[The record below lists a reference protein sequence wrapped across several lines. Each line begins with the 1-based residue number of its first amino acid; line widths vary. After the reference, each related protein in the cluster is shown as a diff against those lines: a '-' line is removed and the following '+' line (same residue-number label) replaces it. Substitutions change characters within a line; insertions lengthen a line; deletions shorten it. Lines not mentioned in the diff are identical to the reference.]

1 MNEKEFTYMLDPAFN
16 IKPMAQIN
24 FEKEWMKSY
33 DAMLKNLVGACDTP
47 DEKKNERPEEW
58 IWVDGYKGTD
68 KDMKCRGYQFSVGN
82 KYDMPEDAEIRDC
95 ASGFHL
101 CKELKDVYTYY
112 KIGEGHRFFKVSA
125 LVRKSD
131 FEKYGKNTVF
141 ERKDK
146 LASKSILFTRELT
159 PNEVFE
165 TTDYADWTED
175 EKKEAMETSID
186 KVQSARKIKTLVG
199 LGYSEPFA
207 KYVINQC
214 YYDEAVA
221 VSSQTDLSMDMKIV
235 AILEM

>member
-1 MNEKEFTYMLDPAFN
+1 MSNTDFTYKLDPEWNTIATTN
-16 IKPMAQIN
+16 ID
-24 FEKEWMKSY
+24 FSKEWKKSY
-33 DAMLKNLVGACDTP
+33 DTMAAKLVGEWQLS
-47 DEKKNERPEEW
+47 DEEKNERPEEW

-95 ASGFHL
+95 VSGFHL
-101 CKELKDVYTYY
+101 CKELRDVYTYY
-112 KIGEGHRFFKVSA
+112 EIGEGRRFFKVSA

-131 FEKYGKNTVF
+131 FEKYGKYTFF

-146 LASKSILFTRELT
+146 LVSKSILFTRELT
-159 PNEVFE
+159 PTEVFE
-165 TTDYADWTED
+165 VTEHADWTED
-175 EKKEAMETSID
+175 EKKEAMVTSID
-186 KVQSARKIKTLVG
+186 KVNGARKIKTLVG

-207 KYVINQC
+207 TYVINRN
-214 YYDEAVA
+214 YYDKAVA